1 VTEPNE
7 KSVTTTEVLPPVPI
21 TVIGTGDGLVAG
33 TKAVTPH
40 DQPNI
45 VVNVVQPFVALFVRF
60 LNVYIGNLV
69 GLLAAT
75 VTSDAIQAS
84 DFWHLFGKCAGL
96 AVAGAVV
103 LSLKDIITVT
113 NKLEEKFPLLTGS
126 V

>member
-1 VTEPNE
+1 MT
-7 KSVTTTEVLPPVPI
+7 
-21 TVIGTGDGLVAG
+21 GLVAG

-69 GLLAAT
+69 GLPRGHR
-75 VTSDAIQAS
+75 DERHAIQAS

-96 AVAGAVV
+96 AVVGAVV